1 MDTKLIRYLAIVM
14 LIGFLSIVFFYS
26 LLIPQGHDWDLD
38 SFLYLGSRLSSGELL
53 YEYDFETKLPLLQ
66 YIFWF
71 PAFFGGIGAW
81 RIFNFLICFILT
93 VSSVWLIF
101 HSIIRVKHSKP
112 ISPKIIWPVWFIPLI
127 TMLVLY
133 SLPGSSSAHISM
145 VSGCLVFFAIG
156 AIHRGLTNS
165 KYYFLWTVMAG
176 VALSAAVS
184 IRPNFLY
191 TLPGLVLIYVLWWYI
206 VREPISF
213 KKHISMMLI
222 FIFSFILGSLLQFI
236 PYLFIKDG
244 LVTVYS
250 GLIAL
255 ANFSIGSSPRAV
267 ISSQILNSSTFS
279 FYLMLFAMFNFL
291 LFILLRINN
300 DELKL
305 LKKIFAGLLGTG
317 LALIGLEY
325 QAISRHYYSHY
336 GMMFVPF
343 FGVFLT
349 YYFLIYVA
357 YKKQLFSLKPIKGKL
372 LKSLNAL
379 ILLAVILAFVSQAGL
394 VINNNV
400 FSKGYDL
407 FVNRGQLSLNINER
421 GIDKNLL
428 TFLENAQNNG
438 FSFYVPI
445 NTNYHRLL
453 EEIRIGDGHPVML
466 YNVLTGNRVGP
477 VGSIFLYSDEV
488 YKAPCK
494 AINESG
500 KDLIIISR
508 TEGSGY
514 FNIDFLVEDCLE
526 RTGGSYNNF
535 YQSQESKLFVDD
547 ELYVIEQ
554 NYIIY
559 IRK

>member
-1 MDTKLIRYLAIVM
+1 MDTKITRYLAIIM
-14 LIGFLSIVFFYS
+14 LIGFLSIVFFHS
-26 LLIPQGHDWDLD
+26 LLILQSHDWDLD

-101 HSIIRVKHSKP
+101 HSVIRVKHSKP
-112 ISPKIIWPVWFIPLI
+112 ISPKIIWPVWFIPVI

-145 VSGCLVFFAIG
+145 VSGCLVFFTIG
-156 AIHRGLTNS
+156 AIHRGLTTS

-191 TLPGLVLIYVLWWYI
+191 TLPGLVLIYVLWWFI
-206 VREPISF
+206 VSEPIYF
-213 KKHISMMLI
+213 KKHISMILI
-222 FIFSFILGSLLQFI
+222 FIISFILGSTLQFI

-250 GLIAL
+250 GIIAL

-267 ISSQILNSSTFS
+267 ISSQILNPSTFS

-291 LFILLRINN
+291 LFILLRTNN
-300 DELKL
+300 DEFKL

-325 QAISRHYYSHY
+325 QAICRHYYPHY
-336 GMMFVPF
+336 SMMFVPF

-349 YYFLIYVA
+349 YFFVIFVA
-357 YKKQLFSLKPIKGKL
+357 YKKQLFSLKPLKGKL
-372 LKSLNAL
+372 LKYLNAL
-379 ILLAVILAFVSQAGL
+379 ILLAVTLAFVSQAGL
-394 VINNNV
+394 VINNNL
-400 FSKGYDL
+400 FIKGFDL
-407 FVNRGQLSLNINER
+407 FTNRGQLSLNINER
-421 GIDKNLL
+421 GIDNELL
-428 TFLENAQNNG
+428 TFLENAQKNG
-438 FSFYVPI
+438 FSFYMPV

-453 EEIRIGDGHPVML
+453 EEKRIGDGHPAML
-466 YNVLTGNRVGP
+466 FNVLTGNRVGP

-500 KDLIIISR
+500 KDLIIITR
-508 TEGSGY
+508 TEGTVY
-514 FNIDFLVEDCLE
+514 FNIDFLVNNCLE
-526 RTGGSYNNF
+526 REDSSYKELGN
-535 YQSQESKLFVDD
+535 SQESGLFTIKVNKSIKED
-547 ELYVIEQ
+547 YKIF
-554 NYIIY
+554 